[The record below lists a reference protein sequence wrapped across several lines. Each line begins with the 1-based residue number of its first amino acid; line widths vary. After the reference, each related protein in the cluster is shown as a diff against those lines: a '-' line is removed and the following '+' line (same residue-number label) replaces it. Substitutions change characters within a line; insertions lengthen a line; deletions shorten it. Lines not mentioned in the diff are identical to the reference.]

1 MKYNSGIIDSMIRLA
16 MRNQSVIEGK
26 RVTKD
31 DVITIALHDL
41 MVKQEKRINKSCAKL
56 CK

>member
-1 MKYNSGIIDSMIRLA
+1 MIRLA
-16 MRNQSVIEGK
+16 MENQSVIEGK

-31 DVITIALHDL
+31 HVIVTALRDL
-41 MVKQEKRINKSCAKL
+41 MVKQEKVVGKNCLKI

>member
-1 MKYNSGIIDSMIRLA
+1 MTYNSGLFDSMIRLT

-26 RVTKD
+26 QVTRD
-31 DVITIALHDL
+31 DVIAIAVHDL
-41 MVKQEKRINKSCAKL
+41 MVKQEKVIGKNCVKI

>member
-1 MKYNSGIIDSMIRLA
+1 MDNRIRLA
-16 MRNQSVIEGK
+16 MKNQSAIEGK

-31 DVITIALHDL
+31 EVIAIALHDL
-41 MVKQEKRINKSCAKL
+41 MVKQEETINKSIANM